1 MQVACA
7 GTRIGPSDAKRA
19 GMTKIAFSVNRKS
32 GVRVVHT
39 ALVPA
44 NRSEQAWFGLL
55 DGTVIAF
62 FVLLYFAGL
71 ALLLKQ

>member
-1 MQVACA
+1 
-7 GTRIGPSDAKRA
+7 
-19 GMTKIAFSVNRKS
+19 MTKIAFSVNRKS

-39 ALVPA
+39 ALVTA
-44 NRSEQAWFGLL
+44 NRSEQTWFGLL

-62 FVLLYFAGL
+62 FVLLYVAGL

>member
-1 MQVACA
+1 
-7 GTRIGPSDAKRA
+7 
-19 GMTKIAFSVNRKS
+19 MTKIAISVNKKS
-32 GVRVVHT
+32 GLRVVHT

-62 FVLLYFAGL
+62 FVLLCATGL
-71 ALLLKQ
+71 TLLLRL

>member
-1 MQVACA
+1 
-7 GTRIGPSDAKRA
+7 
-19 GMTKIAFSVNRKS
+19 MTKIAFSVNRKS

>member
-1 MQVACA
+1 M
-7 GTRIGPSDAKRA
+7 TR
-19 GMTKIAFSVNRKS
+19 IAFSVNRKS
-32 GVRVVHT
+32 GARVVHS

-62 FVLLYFAGL
+62 FVLLYVAGL
-71 ALLLKQ
+71 TLLL

>member
-1 MQVACA
+1 
-7 GTRIGPSDAKRA
+7 
-19 GMTKIAFSVNRKS
+19 MTKIAISVNKKS
-32 GVRVVHT
+32 GLRFVHT

-62 FVLLYFAGL
+62 FVLLCATGL
-71 ALLLKQ
+71 TLLLKL

>member
-1 MQVACA
+1 
-7 GTRIGPSDAKRA
+7 
-19 GMTKIAFSVNRKS
+19 MTKIAYSVNTKG
-32 GVRVVHT
+32 GVNVVHT
-39 ALVPA
+39 TVAPA

-62 FVLLYFAGL
+62 FVLLCATGL